1 MGELE
6 TLGDRNDMSSFETT
20 MMEMFRR
27 LGLPDPLL
35 VGRIKNEWEQIVG
48 SPWLGR
54 SEPVTVQGKTLVVA
68 ADSPS
73 LVAFLR
79 YGVDDLLKTLQERFG
94 PGVIE
99 SIEVR
104 GPR

>member
-1 MGELE
+1 MS
-6 TLGDRNDMSSFETT
+6 DRNDMSSFEST

-35 VGRIKNEWEQIVG
+35 VGRIKTEWDDLAG
-48 SPWLGR
+48 NPWIGR
-54 SEPVTVQGKTLVVA
+54 SQPVTVQGKTLVVEA
-68 ADSPS
+68 NSPS

-79 YGVDDLLKTLQERFG
+79 YGTEDLLRSIEGRFG
-94 PGVIE
+94 PGVID
-99 SIEVR
+99 SVEVR

>member
-1 MGELE
+1 MS
-6 TLGDRNDMSSFETT
+6 DRNEMSSFEST

-35 VGRIKNEWEQIVG
+35 VGRIKNEWDELAG
-48 SPWLGR
+48 NPWIGR
-54 SEPVTVQGKTLVVA
+54 SQPVTVQGKTLVVEA
-68 ADSPS
+68 NSPS

-79 YGVDDLLKTLQERFG
+79 YGIEDLLRAMESRFG
-94 PGVIE
+94 AGVID
-99 SIEVR
+99 SVEVR